1 MRSEDITVVSC
12 VCVSVC
18 LSVNYYEISE
28 VVCLEI
34 ETKVPTRHKLHALS
48 NNCVKFYE
56 NPSFKIY
63 GVIYTYAN
71 LEGLCQFEQVLLY
84 TSTHTES
91 YW

>member
-1 MRSEDITVVSC
+1 MYIACRSRYALGPYTPVDP
-12 VCVSVC
+12 
-18 LSVNYYEISE
+18 
-28 VVCLEI
+28 
-34 ETKVPTRHKLHALS
+34 TKVPTRHKLHALS

-84 TSTHTES
+84 TSTRTES

>member
-1 MRSEDITVVSC
+1 MSVRP
-12 VCVSVC
+12 SVC
-18 LSVNYYEISE
+18 LSVCLSVCYYEISE

-63 GVIYTYAN
+63 AVIYT